1 MSPGKHAADDRSFGR
16 SASGAMVRGVVLIVV
31 AVVLG
36 IILLQATDGS
46 DPFTAVEDD
55 DSAVGAGRTTTTV
68 LGGVQNQTTTTA
80 PANEEIDP
88 STITVLVANGS
99 GGVAGLA
106 GSLTEQVES
115 AGYQT
120 APPANVEAVDA
131 SVVYYTT
138 GFQEAAEAVASLFD
152 PAPEVSPLP
161 DPSPVDD
168 LRAANVV
175 LVASADLAPE

>member
-1 MSPGKHAADDRSFGR
+1 M
-16 SASGAMVRGVVLIVV
+16 RGVVLILV

-36 IILLQATDGS
+36 IVLLQATDES
-46 DPFTAVEDD
+46 DPFTAVDNE
-55 DSAVGAGRTTTTV
+55 AAGPGRATTTVPGGGQDRTTTTPA
-68 LGGVQNQTTTTA
+68 TTQ
-80 PANEEIDP
+80 EVDP

-106 GSLTEQVES
+106 GALTEQVAN

-138 GFQEAAEAVASLFD
+138 GFEQAAQAVAALFD
-152 PAPEVSPLP
+152 PAPEVAPMP

-168 LRAANVV
+168 LRSANVV
-175 LVASADLAPE
+175 LVAGPELAPE